1 MMVKAT
7 EYYNL
12 EKAAEVLSI
21 SPAEVNGLREQGK
34 LRGFRDGG
42 TWKFFKEEVDAR
54 LAEKIKARSG
64 ANGGHKPGDSDF
76 DLKDIASSSSFDV
89 LMEEAAL
96 PDDSDLV
103 SVAPI
108 RPSSDLD
115 LAALD
120 QDDELSLAEETQI
133 SSLVVPKKA
142 KPAMVV
148 EPSSIV
154 VQAEEDS
161 SALLLASE
169 GEVDV
174 LEDEASILEAGSSSP
189 QLGLAGDSG
198 FDVLVAGEEESVLLV
213 DDERTETVGGV
224 AQEFELEPS
233 PNMLADDDSES
244 SSQVIAI
251 DAFSELGQEGAPF
264 EQQEQQDDGFGSIDF
279 TGFDSGIQQAP
290 AAGNDP
296 FGTGG
301 DAFAAPIA
309 AVSPP
314 KAAAPAEEY
323 STGVLVS
330 MVFALVVML
339 LTGVMLID
347 NMVHMWSWGE
357 PFILNS
363 ILMDAISGVFGL

>member
-12 EKAAEVLSI
+12 EKVAEVLSV
-21 SPAEVNGLREQGK
+21 PTAEVNRLREQGK
-34 LRGFRDGG
+34 LRGFRDGS
-42 TWKFFKEEVDAR
+42 TWRFQKGEVHSY
-54 LAEKIKARSG
+54 LAESIKARSG
-64 ANGGHKPGDSDF
+64 ANGGNSPGDSDF
-76 DLKDIASSSSFDV
+76 ELDGSASSSSFDV

-103 SVAPI
+103 SVSPT

-142 KPAMVV
+142 KPAV
-148 EPSSIV
+148 EPSSII
-154 VQAEEDS
+154 VQDDEDS
-161 SALLLASE
+161 SALLLAPA
-169 GEVDV
+169 GEIDV
-174 LEDEASILEAGSSSP
+174 LEDEASVLEAGSSP

-198 FDVLVAGEEESVLLV
+198 FDVLVAGEEDEGILLV
-213 DDERTETVGGV
+213 DEEKTEAVGFV

-233 PNMLADDDSES
+233 PSMLDGDDSES

-251 DAFSELGQEGAPF
+251 DAFAEVGQEADPF
-264 EQQEQQDDGFGSIDF
+264 GRQDDAFDAF
-279 TGFDSGIQQAP
+279 TGFDSDIHQAP
-290 AAGNDP
+290 AATTSSDP
-296 FGTGG
+296 FGTG
-301 DAFAAPIA
+301 DALATPIA
-309 AVSPP
+309 VVSPP

-323 STGVLVS
+323 STGMLI
-330 MVFALVVML
+330 ALVAAVFVML
-339 LTGVMLID
+339 FPGMMLID
-347 NMVHMWSWGE
+347 NMTHMWSWNE

-363 ILMDAISGVFGL
+363 ILMDTISGLFGL